1 MEFSRTVQRFG
12 DEIFAALNEKKIALE
27 KQGKTIYN
35 MRDRKSV
42 V

>member
-27 KQGKTIYN
+27 KQHRILRRRSTLKE
-35 MRDRKSV
+35 R
-42 V
+42 